1 MAPQPASN
9 NASRRQRNAKRSG
22 FNSAK
27 KVSRAQ
33 VRKDLKENSLEF
45 LHGRFDSMLA
55 DLDAALFEQANKSAS
70 NSDQAQFLEAMT
82 LLREDRAAVL
92 KGVWTEFAQNYDRF
106 FEKKPSAGSHKQGK
120 KTKEIDFDSLEL
132 VDQAEWEDD
141 LAISILASRVESACA
156 QSLWALNQRLAVLC
170 GGRTDEDKDNP
181 LGPIA
186 LAKALQVAITQFD
199 ITEKAKTSVYAQFNE
214 SVLEHMDKFLKDSN
228 SLLAEKGIL
237 PDLKYNMASAGKKKI
252 ESGPSANSEVFDE
265 SENVEAQAQA
275 AQERASLIPPHWQE
289 SMRAEQQLLD
299 AIIKWQLQNLAIS
312 TTGITGAGVP
322 LGALFSA
329 NAAVSE
335 QFSSA
340 DYVSVLNNLQEA
352 RKYQLE
358 GGVVTAPSV
367 VEFQKEFVEG
377 LADYTAETEQD
388 KKVPAADAGTID
400 LVGTI
405 FNQILQEETLCSK
418 VKALLSHLH
427 TPFLK
432 IALIDRAFMQEADH
446 PARLLLNELAEAGA
460 YWVTE
465 TEDKFRVYD
474 KIYQVVHRT
483 IDDFDD
489 DIDFI
494 EQLREDFAH
503 FSERL
508 QKRVQL
514 AEKRSSQAE
523 EGLDKIEVARKKAQ
537 ELFNRRAEAKNI
549 PVAACDILEQTWVD
563 FLVFVYLRF
572 GAESEIWKKAVLML
586 NQAFVRVHAALLT
599 GDNELSSADV
609 EAELRNE
616 SGADS
621 AQSAIVQIDAQLRA
635 DILDL
640 GYAEQDVENMFALI
654 KKASE
659 VRPEDEWRAKHV
671 NREEQKE
678 KVINPGIDIG
688 APEVDE
694 GLEADINLE
703 FEVSQLADDLD
714 DQEKELR
721 EQLKAVAYGTW
732 FEWLQGDGSVEKKLK
747 LAWYSSMSDNYM
759 FVNQAGV
766 KVLVE
771 TLNNLTRNVHRGH
784 IRVIN
789 INNESFMERMFKRMV
804 NNMQTSA

>member
-1 MAPQPASN
+1 MASQPASN
-9 NASRRQRNAKRSG
+9 NASRRQRNAKRLSTAG
-22 FNSAK
+22 AK
-27 KVSRAQ
+27 KLSRGQ
-33 VRKDLKENSLEF
+33 VRKALKENSLEF

-70 NSDQAQFLEAMT
+70 NSDQSQFLEAMT

-92 KGVWTEFAQNYDRF
+92 KGVWTEFAKNYDEF
-106 FEKKPSAGSHKQGK
+106 FEKKTSSLKQGK
-120 KTKEIDFDSLEL
+120 SKSSEIDFDNLEL

-170 GGRTDEDKDNP
+170 GGRADEDKDNP

-214 SVLEHMDKFLKDSN
+214 SVLEHMEEFLKNSN
-228 SLLAEKGIL
+228 DMLAEKGIL
-237 PDLKYNMASAGKKKI
+237 PDLKYNMANAGKKKI

-265 SENVEAQAQA
+265 PENLAEQA

-329 NAAVSE
+329 NAAVGE
-335 QFSSA
+335 QFTST
-340 DYVSVLNNLQEA
+340 DYVSVLNDLQEA

-367 VEFQKEFVEG
+367 VEFQKEFVDS
-377 LADYTAETEQD
+377 LADYSAETEED
-388 KKVPAADAGTID
+388 LKVPAADAGTID

-405 FNQILQEETLCSK
+405 FNQILEEETLCSK

-432 IALIDRAFMQEADH
+432 IALIDRSFMQEADH
-446 PARLLLNELAEAGA
+446 PARMLLNELAEAGA
-460 YWVTE
+460 YWITDD
-465 TEDKFRVYD
+465 EDKFRVYD

-483 IDDFDD
+483 VDDFDD

-494 EQLREDFAH
+494 DQLREDFAH

-508 QKRVQL
+508 QKRVEL

-537 ELFNRRAEAKNI
+537 ELFSRRADAKSI
-549 PVAACDILEQTWVD
+549 PVAPCDILEQTWVD

-572 GAESEIWKKAVLML
+572 GAESETWKKAVLML

-599 GDNELSSADV
+599 GDNELSSAEV

-616 SGADS
+616 RGTDS
-621 AQSAIVQIDAQLRA
+621 AQTAILQIDAQLRT

-678 KVINPGIDIG
+678 KVVNPGIDIG
-688 APEVDE
+688 APEVDPS
-694 GLEADINLE
+694 LEADIKLE

-732 FEWLQGDGSVEKKLK
+732 FEWLQGDGNVEKKLK

>member
-1 MAPQPASN
+1 MASQPASN
-9 NASRRQRNAKRSG
+9 NASRKQRNAKRLSTAG
-22 FNSAK
+22 AK
-27 KVSRAQ
+27 KLSRGQ
-33 VRKDLKENSLEF
+33 VRKALKESSLEF
-45 LHGRFDSMLA
+45 LHGRFDTMLA
-55 DLDAALFEQANKSAS
+55 DLDAALFEQANQSAS

-92 KGVWTEFAQNYDRF
+92 KGVWTEFAQNYDQY
-106 FEKKPSAGSHKQGK
+106 FEKNTVAGQPQQKNKAS
-120 KTKEIDFDSLEL
+120 EIDFNNLEL

-170 GGRTDEDKDNP
+170 GGRVDEDKDNP

-199 ITEKAKTSVYAQFNE
+199 ITEKAKTSVYAQFNK
-214 SVLEHMDKFLKDSN
+214 SVLEHMEEFLTSSN
-228 SLLAEKGIL
+228 DLLAEKGIL
-237 PDLKYNMASAGKKKI
+237 PDLKYNMSVAGKKKI
-252 ESGPSANSEVFDE
+252 ESGPSANSAAFDE
-265 SENVEAQAQA
+265 SASLAAQQAA
-275 AQERASLIPPHWQE
+275 AQERANLIPPHWQE

-299 AIIKWQLQNLAIS
+299 AIIKWQLQNLAMS
-312 TTGITGAGVP
+312 STGITGAGVP

-329 NAAVSE
+329 NAAVGE
-335 QFSSA
+335 QFTST
-340 DYVSVLNNLQEA
+340 DYVSVLNDLQEA

-367 VEFQKEFVEG
+367 VEFQKEFVDS
-377 LADYTAETEQD
+377 LTDYSAEAEED

-405 FNQILQEETLCSK
+405 FNQILEEETLCSK

-432 IALIDRAFMQEADH
+432 IALIDRSFMQEADH
-446 PARLLLNELAEAGA
+446 PARMLLNELAEAAA
-460 YWVTE
+460 YWITDDD
-465 TEDKFRVYD
+465 DKFRVYD

-494 EQLREDFAH
+494 DQLREDFAH

-508 QKRVQL
+508 KKRVQL

-523 EGLDKIEVARKKAQ
+523 EGLDKIEVARKKAH
-537 ELFNRRAEAKNI
+537 ELFGRRAEAKSI

-599 GDNELSSADV
+599 GDNELSSTEV

-621 AQSAIVQIDAQLRA
+621 AQTAILQIDAQLRS

-654 KKASE
+654 QKASD
-659 VRPEDEWRAKHV
+659 VRPEDEWRAQHV

-678 KVINPGIDIG
+678 KIVNPGIDIG
-688 APEVDE
+688 APEVDPS
-694 GLEADINLE
+694 LEADINLE

-732 FEWLQGDGSVEKKLK
+732 FEWLQGDGNVDKKLK

>member
-1 MAPQPASN
+1 MASQPASN
-9 NASRRQRNAKRSG
+9 NASRRQRNAKRLNKAG
-22 FNSAK
+22 AK
-27 KVSRAQ
+27 KLSRGQ
-33 VRKDLKENSLEF
+33 VQKALKENSLEF

-55 DLDAALFEQANKSAS
+55 DLDAALFEQANTSAS
-70 NSDQAQFLEAMT
+70 NSDQNQFLEAMT

-92 KGVWTEFAQNYDRF
+92 KGVWTEFAQNFDQF
-106 FEKKPSAGSHKQGK
+106 FEKNASTGGQHKK
-120 KTKEIDFDSLEL
+120 SKSKEIDFDNLEL

-214 SVLEHMDKFLKDSN
+214 SVLEHMEEFLKNSN
-228 SLLAEKGIL
+228 DMLAEKGIL

-252 ESGPSANSEVFDE
+252 ESGPSANSEVFE
-265 SENVEAQAQA
+265 EPENFAADA

-329 NAAVSE
+329 NAAIGE
-335 QFSSA
+335 QFTST

-367 VEFQKEFVEG
+367 VEFQKEFVDS
-377 LADYTAETEQD
+377 LADYTAETEEE

-405 FNQILQEETLCSK
+405 FNQILEEDTLCSK

-432 IALIDRAFMQEADH
+432 IALIDRSFMQEADH
-446 PARLLLNELAEAGA
+446 PARMLLNELAEAAA
-460 YWVTE
+460 YWITDE
-465 TEDKFRVYD
+465 EDKFRVYD

-494 EQLREDFAH
+494 DQLREDFAH

-508 QKRVQL
+508 QKRVEL

-523 EGLDKIEVARKKAQ
+523 EGLDKIEVARKKAH
-537 ELFNRRAEAKNI
+537 ELFSRRAEARSI

-599 GDNELSSADV
+599 GDSELSSADV

-621 AQSAIVQIDAQLRA
+621 AQSAILQIDAQLRT

-640 GYAEQDVENMFALI
+640 GYAEQDVENMFALV

-659 VRPEDEWRAKHV
+659 VRPEDEWRSKHV
-671 NREEQKE
+671 NREEQRE
-678 KVINPGIDIG
+678 KIVNPGIDIG
-688 APEVDE
+688 APEVDPS
-694 GLEADINLE
+694 LEADINLE

-732 FEWLQGDGSVEKKLK
+732 FEWLQGDGNVEKKLK

-804 NNMQTSA
+804 NNMQSSA